1 MEDVT
6 KFYEWL
12 LKIKSIHLAD
22 NNRMDK
28 AYRIVY
34 ENSVEPTKR
43 KRRCIVST

>member
-22 NNRMDK
+22 NQGMDK

-34 ENSVEPTKR
+34 ENSVEPIKR
-43 KRRCIVST
+43 ERRCIVST

>member
-12 LKIKSIHLAD
+12 LKMGNIHLAD
-22 NNRMDK
+22 DQRMSK

-34 ENSVEPTKR
+34 ENNKQFKSNT
-43 KRRCIVST
+43 

>member
-6 KFYEWL
+6 RFYEWL

-22 NNRMDK
+22 NKRMNR

-34 ENSVEPTKR
+34 NNQQLKPQKKCTQ
-43 KRRCIVST
+43 ST